1 MPLVDAAEREGVH
14 SWDLVLDGRL
24 RHGVRLTLIL
34 DPQLALLAW
43 VHYAPPLLDSQRRV
57 FRQLL
62 RWNDELPLV
71 KFALA
76 DQDRIALSTEVPIEL
91 LSRDAVG
98 RTVARLLAVCD
109 LLYAQSAAWVDRLG
123 RAEADPGLAGPRL
136 IERYAAH
143 LDDLVAPG

>member
-1 MPLVDAAEREGVH
+1 MH

-34 DPQLALLAW
+34 DPSLALLAW

-62 RWNDELPLV
+62 RWNDELPLI

-76 DQDRIALSTEVPIEL
+76 DQDRITLSTEVPIEL

-98 RTVARLLAVCD
+98 LTVARLLAVCD
-109 LLYAQSAAWVDRLG
+109 LLYQQSAAWVDRLG
-123 RAEADPGLAGPRL
+123 RAEPDPGLAGPRL
-136 IERYAAH
+136 IERYAAQ